1 MGQLTDYAK
10 EKFKNLLS
18 RYTEDNYFYI
28 ARNYLGLIPTPFHKP
43 AITTRLC
50 SFFSQQTIQE
60 RIISLLDEMDCT
72 ILSLVSVSSSIDAQT
87 CTALLKGK
95 WSYGTLLR
103 RVSNLQERMVLL
115 NDEGK
120 LVFNPLLE
128 ERLKNLCSLK
138 PLFGTEQNRQKSTPY
153 CSTEFVRAYIS
164 LIEKEKKVVF
174 KDEYA
179 LFFPAYNLEQLQLI
193 FTSLTDTLNKLCI
206 IYQQKDRKTSINYT
220 KVHQL
225 LSLNDRQLLCFLV
238 AFDLDE
244 RAIKE
249 GVQFTNNLI
258 AILEKIGCCDT
269 SSLKLLLRTLA
280 LKAGIR
286 YDSSLIDCLSKW
298 GLITLDELWYANQ
311 IEENVGRTTLVVD
324 SDNTISYSG
333 SCCKDDILY
342 RFAEIS
348 VLDRQTSYKVTP
360 QSFTR
365 GLDNLLVWEQV
376 KTYLEHNSY
385 PSMSIS
391 LIKLLQITYER
402 YHQITIYDGIVLT
415 CDDRT
420 SRLIE
425 NLESIQEHH
434 LQTIAA
440 NVYLMR
446 RSTEM
451 LWRQILTSSGVL
463 LPSTIADEQVE
474 VIHQEDN
481 FIFTLLLK
489 ESTIEP
495 LVVDIMEFSDEK
507 HMDED
512 PSIANAIEKAT
523 LTSSQRQD
531 LEHRY
536 NARMILIEEQI
547 VPQVV
552 NGVIE
557 AGGFDYQGKVGL
569 CRQAVGKQNI
579 ALQLQLTDQELVVQ
593 ALEVAY
599 TPQKEALLKA
609 AVMPTMEVKIIPVS
623 KIFLVRQL
631 RYHLC

>member
-1 MGQLTDYAK
+1 MTDYAK
-10 EKFKNLLS
+10 EKFKKLLS

-50 SFFSQQTIQE
+50 SFFSQKNVQDK
-60 RIISLLDEMDCT
+60 IISLLDEMDCV
-72 ILSLVSVSSSIDAQT
+72 ILSLVRISSSIDAQT
-87 CTALLKGK
+87 CTVLLKGK

-103 RVSNLQERMVLL
+103 QVSNLQERMVLL

-128 ERLKNLCSLK
+128 EKLQSFCSLK
-138 PLFGTEQNRQKSTPY
+138 PLFGTEQNKSKNEPY
-153 CSTEFVRAYIS
+153 CSTEFVRAYFS
-164 LIEKEKKVVF
+164 LLEKEKKLSF

-179 LFFPAYNLEQLQLI
+179 LLFPAYNLEQLKLI
-193 FTSLTDTLNKLCI
+193 FTSLTDTLTRLCI
-206 IYQQKDRKTSINYT
+206 ISQQKDRKLSINHS
-220 KVHQL
+220 KAQFL
-225 LSLNDRQLLCFLV
+225 LSLKDRQLLCFLV

-244 RAIKE
+244 RKIKE

-258 AILEKIGCCDT
+258 SVLQKIGCCDT

-298 GLITLDELWYANQ
+298 GLLTLDELWYANH
-311 IEENVGRTTLVVD
+311 IEEEVGRTTLVVD

-333 SCCKDDILY
+333 NCSMDDILF

-365 GLDNLLVWEQV
+365 GLDNLLTWEQV
-376 KTYLEHNSY
+376 KAYLENNSY
-385 PSMSIS
+385 PSMSLS

-402 YHQITIYDGIVLT
+402 YHQITIYDGIILT
-415 CDDRT
+415 SEART

-425 NLESIQEHH
+425 SLVSIQEHR
-434 LQTIAA
+434 LQTIAP
-440 NVYLMR
+440 NVYLMK
-446 RSTEM
+446 RSTES
-451 LWRQILTSSGVL
+451 LWRQILTSSGAL

-474 VIHQEDN
+474 LVKQEEN
-481 FIFTLLLK
+481 PLFSLLVEESKVAPFVVDLK
-489 ESTIEP
+489 E
-495 LVVDIMEFSDEK
+495 FSEEK
-507 HMDED
+507 NMDED
-512 PSIANAIEKAT
+512 PSIAKAIEKAT
-523 LTSSQRQD
+523 LTALQRQD
-531 LEHRY
+531 FEHRY
-536 NARMILIEEQI
+536 KARMILVEDQI